1 MNFCLTPKIRFPWK
15 LTVQTEVRHSL
26 KMRVVIGQFQ
36 TTVQRAEE
44 DFEDLNFYCPLS
56 V

>member
-1 MNFCLTPKIRFPWK
+1 MNFYLTPKVRFPLK

-26 KMRVVIGQFQ
+26 KMRVAIGRFQ
-36 TTVQRAEE
+36 TTVQRAEK
-44 DFEDLNFYCPLS
+44 DFEDFNFYCPLS